1 MGMPSVM
8 LFNSVK
14 EREEYIQELR
24 EKQQL
29 KINYSN

>member
-24 EKQQL
+24 EKQTI
-29 KINYSN
+29 KK